1 MQGLRMTDTMFAEN
15 ALQVKMKQ
23 QYHTGIRKTNKILRY
38 IERPLI
44 CKTCNNQFFFTFF
57 FPQVKIEQ

>member
-23 QYHTGIRKTNKILRY
+23 QYHTYKKD
-38 IERPLI
+38 
-44 CKTCNNQFFFTFF
+44 
-57 FPQVKIEQ
+57 